1 MVNLPVHV
9 TDAEFEQV
17 VLKSNLPVVVDFWA
31 PWCGPCKM
39 VAPVLDK
46 IAQEQAGKLLIVKV
60 NTDENQEWAGRFGV
74 RGIPTMLFVANGELV
89 HQQVG
94 ALPEGMLK
102 DVVQQL
108 LEVVV
113 PTDVLEKQN

>member
-1 MVNLPVHV
+1 MTNKPIPV

-17 VLKSNLPVVVDFWA
+17 VLKSSLPVMVDFWA

-46 IAQEQAGKLLIVKV
+46 IAQEQAGKLVIAKV
-60 NTDENQEWAGRFGV
+60 NTDQDQDWAGRFGV
-74 RGIPTMLFVANGELV
+74 RGIPTMLFVANGKLV

-102 DVVQQL
+102 DLVQQF
-108 LEVVV
+108 LEVAA
-113 PTDVLEKQN
+113 PTNVLEKQN